1 MSTIAQLTSDQQRLY
16 QILQKP
22 IISEKSTIVAEK
34 NNQVVFNVLRDASKK
49 EVKAAIELAFD
60 VEVDA
65 VRILNVKGKQKT
77 FSRISGKRSDW
88 KKAYISLKEG
98 SDIDFTAFQS

>member
-1 MSTIAQLTSDQQRLY
+1 MSNISEQRLY

-22 IISEKSTIVAEK
+22 VISEKSTIAAEK
-34 NNQVVFNVLRDASKK
+34 NNQVVFSVLPDATKL
-49 EVKAAIELAFD
+49 EVKAAVELAFS

-65 VRILNVKGKQKT
+65 VRIMNVKGKQKN
-77 FSRISGKRSDW
+77 FSRVSGQRSDW
-88 KKAYISLKEG
+88 KKAYVSLKEG

>member
-1 MSTIAQLTSDQQRLY
+1 VSKISEQRLY

-22 IISEKSTIVAEK
+22 VISEKSTIVAEK
-34 NNQVVFNVLRDASKK
+34 NNQVVFSVLPNATKQ
-49 EVKAAIELAFD
+49 EVKAAVELAFS

-65 VRILNVKGKQKT
+65 VRIMN
-77 FSRISGKRSDW
+77 FSRVSGQRSDW
-88 KKAYISLKEG
+88 KKAYVSLKEG

>member
-1 MSTIAQLTSDQQRLY
+1 MSNITKQRLY

-22 IISEKSTIVAEK
+22 VISEKSTIAAEK
-34 NNQVVFNVLRDASKK
+34 NNQVVFSVLPDATKLD
-49 EVKAAIELAFD
+49 VKAAVELAFS

-65 VRILNVKGKQKT
+65 VRIMNVKGKQKN
-77 FSRISGKRSDW
+77 FSRVSGQRSDW
-88 KKAYISLKEG
+88 KKAYVSLKEG

>member
-1 MSTIAQLTSDQQRLY
+1 MSNITKQRLY

-22 IISEKSTIVAEK
+22 VISEKSTIAAEK
-34 NNQVVFNVLRDASKK
+34 NNQVVFSVLPDATKL
-49 EVKAAIELAFD
+49 EVKAAVELAFS

-65 VRILNVKGKQKT
+65 VRIMNVKGKQKN
-77 FSRISGKRSDW
+77 FSRVSGQRSDW
-88 KKAYISLKEG
+88 KKAYVSLKEG

>member
-1 MSTIAQLTSDQQRLY
+1 MSTVAEQRLY

-22 IISEKSTIVAEK
+22 IISEKSTIIAEK
-34 NNQVVFNVLRDASKK
+34 SNQVVFKVLRDASKK

-65 VRILNVKGKQKT
+65 VRMLNVKGKQKN
-77 FSRISGKRSDW
+77 FSRISGNRSDW